1 MDQIS
6 TNILVI
12 GAGVVGLAIS
22 RKLALEGKEV
32 ILIDK
37 NKKIAE
43 EVSARNSGV
52 IHAGFYYPQG
62 SINSKLCNLGNK
74 MLYKY
79 CNEKGIYAKNTGK
92 IVIGNT
98 DEDLKKINQY
108 ISNTE
113 HYGGKP
119 LRFLNSSLIKEMEP
133 NVVASF
139 GVLSKE
145 TGILDVHEYAESL
158 ANDFESG
165 GGYLSKNSMFKSV
178 KKKNNKFISIIR
190 TGVEEFEI
198 ISEYIIFSAGLSS
211 GDILSKKNFDQ
222 EVYGI
227 KKLNF
232 TKGHYFKLKGKSPF
246 NHLIYPMPTKLGLGI
261 HAGFD
266 IDGSVRF
273 GPDTEV
279 VDTIS
284 YDFKPG
290 MKSKFLNAIKK
301 YYPEIS
307 ENSLEEDYVGIR
319 PKIQTSDEPFA
330 DFSILTK
337 FDHKIDN
344 MIFLQGIESPGL
356 TCSLSIAEMISKMHQ
371 NLA

>member
-1 MDQIS
+1 MDRIS

-62 SINSKLCNLGNK
+62 SLKSQLCNLGNK
-74 MLYKY
+74 MLYRY
-79 CNEKGIYAKNTGK
+79 CDDKNIYTDNTGK

-98 DEDLKKINQY
+98 DKDLSKINQY

-113 HYGGKP
+113 HYGGEP
-119 LRFLNSSLIKEMEP
+119 LIFLNSASLKEMEP
-133 NVVASF
+133 NVVAEF

-145 TGILDVHEYAESL
+145 TGVIDVHQYAESL
-158 ANDFESG
+158 ANDFESE
-165 GGYLSKNSMFKSV
+165 GGYLSKNSIFKSL
-178 KKKNNKFISIIR
+178 KKKNNKFISSIQ
-190 TGVEEFEI
+190 TEEEEFEI
-198 ISEYIIFSAGLSS
+198 MSEYIIFSAGLSS
-211 GDILSKKNFDQ
+211 GNILSKKNFDQ
-222 EVYGI
+222 DVNGI
-227 KKLNF
+227 KRLNL

-266 IDGSVRF
+266 IDGTVRF

-284 YDFKPG
+284 YDFEPE
-290 MKSKFLNAIKK
+290 MKTKFLDAIKR
-301 YYPEIS
+301 YYPDIS
-307 ENSLEEDYVGIR
+307 DDSIEEDYVGIR
-319 PKIQTSDEPFA
+319 PKIQASDEPFA
-330 DFSILTK
+330 DFSILTRM
-337 FDHKIDN
+337 DHQIEN

-356 TCSLSIAEMISKMHQ
+356 TCSLAIAELI
-371 NLA
+371 NNNFVNYA

>member
-1 MDQIS
+1 MDKIS

-22 RKLALEGKEV
+22 RRLMLEGKEV

-37 NKKIAE
+37 NQNIAE

-52 IHAGFYYPQG
+52 IHAGFYYPKG
-62 SINSKLCNLGNK
+62 SIKSKLCNRGNK

-79 CNEKGIYAKNTGK
+79 CDEKGIYSKNTGK

-98 DEDLKKINQY
+98 DQDLKKINQY

-113 HYGGKP
+113 HYGGQP

-133 NVVASF
+133 NVVAEF
-139 GVLSKE
+139 GVFSKE

-165 GGYLSKNSMFKSV
+165 GGYLSKNSIFKSL
-178 KKKNNKFISIIR
+178 KKKNNKFISSIK
-190 TGVEEFEI
+190 TGEEEFEI

-222 EVYGI
+222 EVSGI

-273 GPDTEV
+273 GPDTEI
-279 VDTIS
+279 VDKIS
-284 YDFKPG
+284 YDFEPA
-290 MKSKFLNAIKK
+290 MKTKFLNAIKK
-301 YYPEIS
+301 YYPEITKDS
-307 ENSLEEDYVGIR
+307 IKEDYVGIR
-319 PKIQTSDEPFA
+319 PKIQTHDESFA

-337 FDHKIDN
+337 SDHQIEN

-356 TCSLSIAEMISKMHQ
+356 TCSLALAEMIS
-371 NLA
+371 NNVENIA

>member
-6 TNILVI
+6 TNILVV
-12 GAGVVGLAIS
+12 GGGVVGLAIA
-22 RKLALEGKEV
+22 RKLMLEGKEV

-62 SINSKLCNLGNK
+62 SIKSQLCNLGNK

-79 CNEKGIYAKNTGK
+79 CNDRDIYSKNTGK

-98 DEDLKKINQY
+98 KEDLKKINQY
-108 ISNTE
+108 ISNTK
-113 HYGGKP
+113 HYNGEP
-119 LRFLNSSLIKEMEP
+119 LVFMESSAIKEMEP

-139 GVLSKE
+139 GALSKE
-145 TGILDVHEYAESL
+145 TGILDVHHYAESL
-158 ANDFESG
+158 GNDFESA
-165 GGYLSKNSMFKSV
+165 GGYLSKNSIFKTL
-178 KKKNNKFISIIR
+178 KKKNNKFISSIR
-190 TGVEEFEI
+190 TGDEEFEI
-198 ISEYIIFSAGLSS
+198 ISNYIVFSAGLSS
-211 GDILSKKNFDQ
+211 ADILSKQNFNK
-222 EVYGI
+222 EVNGI

-266 IDGSVRF
+266 IDGTVRF

-279 VDTIS
+279 VDKIS
-284 YDFKPG
+284 YNFEPG
-290 MKSKFLNAIKK
+290 MKPKFLDAIKR
-301 YYPEIS
+301 YYPSILEDSI
-307 ENSLEEDYVGIR
+307 EEDYVGIR
-319 PKIQTSDEPFA
+319 PKIQTSDERFA

-337 FDHKIDN
+337 SDHNIEN
-344 MIFLQGIESPGL
+344 LIFLQGIESPGL
-356 TCSLSIAEMISKMHQ
+356 TCSLALAELI
-371 NLA
+371 NNNIGNYG